1 MTVSAFSVD
10 EETVAADMCEGL
22 QRAIETGDEGAWG
35 EVVLRYFDGGAKVPP
50 YVADISIRFLVA
62 AFSRIRALERRLKQV
77 ECRGI
82 SFHGAW
88 EAGKTYRRGEVVVR
102 RGSSFVALRDAT
114 DDPGV
119 ALQNPPT
126 WALLA
131 QRGKDGKDL
140 R

>member
-1 MTVSAFSVD
+1 MILAVQNT
-10 EETVAADMCEGL
+10 ETIATEIAAGL
-22 QRAIETGDEGAWG
+22 DLAIERGDI
-35 EVVLRYFDGGAKVPP
+35 EVWRDVVTKHFGTSGVPP
-50 YVADISIRFLVA
+50 YFTTVAIEFLIA
-62 AFSRIRALERRLKQV
+62 AFARIRALEQRLKQV

-82 SFHGAW
+82 SFLGAW